1 MFSISSMNTVI
12 EMVERIKSLNEQIE
26 NYKWKQFT
34 DTSEEFED
42 LLSRRNVQESNL
54 RNIYG
59 LILIDDE
66 LQNLV

>member
-1 MFSISSMNTVI
+1 MFSISSMNTVM

-26 NYKWKQFT
+26 NYMWKPFT

-54 RNIYG
+54 RDIYG

>member
-1 MFSISSMNTVI
+1 MNTVI

>member
-1 MFSISSMNTVI
+1 MFSISSMNTVM
-12 EMVERIKSLNEQIE
+12 EMVERIKSLNEEIH
-26 NYKWKQFT
+26 NYTWKPFT

>member
-26 NYKWKQFT
+26 NYMWKPFT

>member
-1 MFSISSMNTVI
+1 MNTVI

-26 NYKWKQFT
+26 NYMWKPFT